1 MTLMFVKSGGQLFL
15 EWLSIWIYLMF
26 PYKLDAGLHFEQKY
40 HGKMW
45 YYNDWLW
52 KGEHFKGFGIQA
64 RLEASQIGYDS
75 MP

>member
-40 HGKMW
+40 HG
-45 YYNDWLW
+45 NNVVL
-52 KGEHFKGFGIQA
+52 
-64 RLEASQIGYDS
+64 
-75 MP
+75 